1 MNKKSAQINCAVDVT
16 SFPGQQTAEPQSSAP
31 HSIPAAPCT
40 SPNSALPAVTSAE
53 SAVARTTDSAAAP
66 DPFLKIKV
74 ESLKRKQRANAWC
87 NSLTPDHAYQIAGWM
102 EEIDNLSEVHRRITA
117 PPPDGLGL
125 KVNFSTLRRLRS
137 AWRAEAL
144 TDLSDSMFDVITDM
158 EEARTDFDQSARI
171 QTAINHMLLRKA
183 FELAQT
189 HPGSEVLKDVL
200 TSIDKLSA
208 LEYRRQKITLE
219 HEKIKRLTQPTPQTT
234 TRHHRVDLNI
244 ISTPYAGGT
253 GAPPVAK
260 SASPEQIPN
269 PRQPVEILA
278 PLPEAV
284 IES

>member
-1 MNKKSAQINCAVDVT
+1 MNKKTAQINCAVNVT
-16 SFPGQQTAEPQSSAP
+16 SFPGQHTAEPQSAYVPIATSATP
-31 HSIPAAPCT
+31 DP
-40 SPNSALPAVTSAE
+40 ALPAITSE
-53 SAVARTTDSAAAP
+53 QTAVARTTDSAAPP

-87 NSLTPDHAYQIAGWM
+87 HSLTPDHAYQIAAWM

-144 TDLSDSMFDVITDM
+144 AELSDSMFDVITDM
-158 EEARTDFDQSARI
+158 EEAQTDFNQSARI

-189 HPGSEVLKDVL
+189 HPGSDVLKDVL

-219 HEKIKRLTQPTPQTT
+219 HEKVKRLTQPSAPQTT

-244 ISTPYAGGT
+244 ISTPYAGGPGT
-253 GAPPVAK
+253 PPVAK
-260 SASPEQIPN
+260 GASPEEIPN
-269 PRQPVEILA
+269 ARQPVEILA

-284 IES
+284 IESE